1 VIVQG
6 TDARA
11 GLQRLVTA
19 AWTMKGFLS
28 NADGICILLGVSMM
42 QTCRGQK
49 ILHNAIVY
57 TVDPSNPYAEAIA
70 IDENGF
76 IVGVGNYTDIAKE
89 YPTYEL
95 TDLGGQLVLP
105 GFQDAHLHAV
115 EAGIYSQ
122 VCYVDQAASIE
133 DIPFWFDDEEC
144 ANNGEF
150 GDQGWVM
157 GAGVDLARIVDE
169 LQWNA
174 TARYPIEVLD
184 ERWPNTP
191 VVILD
196 QFGHGALA
204 NTVAMEAVGY
214 LAGPDP
220 VGGQILR
227 DADGLPLGIVTENAQ
242 QKLREG
248 AFPPTEANKDVAFHS
263 LIVALDEL
271 KKHGITTVSDAG
283 GFWRQ
288 AQTESWAR
296 AEEEGLLTVRASNAL
311 YIYPDQDITEQLLT
325 LMERFSNNPDKLLRF
340 NQAKIYVDGILE
352 LSTGRLYDPYE
363 YDPFQNYRGSS
374 GSEWR
379 GFEYFTNNVTLNF
392 VVTAL
397 LTNQDWQLHF
407 HVTGDAGAGIAL
419 SAIESLQ
426 GTNSRGPHR
435 LTHCYLVAEADR
447 PRFAQLG
454 AVADFQLA
462 PSSLSAEYRDK
473 MTDFLG
479 AKRAATLLP
488 ALELYEAGATVV
500 LSSDWDADDLS
511 PLEKIQ
517 TVLTRP
523 DNRSFPDL
531 ETVIPLLTLN
541 PAILLQ
547 HDDKTGSIE
556 VGKFAD
562 LAVIDK
568 NIFSL
573 SFDQISTAEVSR
585 TYLQGKLIYGGP
597 GGSGAVVEKGNGFR
611 EQGGNLPATGE
622 EPVVP
627 EDEEVS
633 KVKSA
638 ALERS
643 TFVVAALLTSV
654 PYYLFR

>member
-1 VIVQG
+1 
-6 TDARA
+6 
-11 GLQRLVTA
+11 
-19 AWTMKGFLS
+19 MKAFMS
-28 NADGICILLGVSMM
+28 NADGICILLTVCMLEA
-42 QTCRGQK
+42 CRGQE
-49 ILHNAIVY
+49 ILYNAIIY

-70 IDENGF
+70 IDENGY
-76 IVGVGNYTDIAKE
+76 IVGVGNYTNIAKDF
-89 YPTYEL
+89 PTYAL

-115 EAGIYSQ
+115 EAGIYAR
-122 VCYVDQAASIE
+122 VCYVDQEASTE

-144 ANNGEF
+144 ANRGEF

-169 LQWNA
+169 LQQNV
-174 TARYPIEVLD
+174 TARYPIDVLD
-184 ERWPNTP
+184 ETWPNTP

-214 LAGPDP
+214 LNGPDP

-227 DADGLPLGIVTENAQ
+227 DAEGLPLGIVTENAQ
-242 QKLREG
+242 QKLREA
-248 AFPPTEANKDVAFHS
+248 AFPPTEANKQFAFDS
-263 LIVALDEL
+263 LIGSLDEL

-288 AQTESWAR
+288 AQTEAWIM

-311 YIYPDQDITEQLLT
+311 YIYPDQDITEQLPT

-363 YDPFQNYRGSS
+363 YDPFQYYRADPA
-374 GSEWR
+374 SEWR

-392 VVTAL
+392 VVRSL
-397 LTNQDWQLHF
+397 LNQQDWQLHF

-426 GTNSRGPHR
+426 GTNFNGPHR
-435 LTHCYLVAEADR
+435 LTHCYLVAQEDR
-447 PRFAQLG
+447 PRFSKLG
-454 AVADFQLA
+454 VFADFQLA
-462 PSSLSAEYRDK
+462 PSSLSTEYRDK

-479 AKRAATLLP
+479 ARRAATLLP
-488 ALELYEAGATVV
+488 ALELYEAGATIV
-500 LSSDWDADDLS
+500 LSSDWDADILS

-517 TVLTRP
+517 TVLTRS

-531 ETVIPLLTLN
+531 ETVIPMLTLN

-547 HDDKTGSIE
+547 HDGKTGSIKL
-556 VGKFAD
+556 GKCAD
-562 LAVIDK
+562 LVVIDLD
-568 NIFSL
+568 IFSL
-573 SFDQISTAEVSR
+573 PFDQIATAEVSR
-585 TYLQGKLIYGGP
+585 TYLQGQLIYSGP
-597 GGSGAVVEKGNGFR
+597 SGSGAVVVKGDGTKVPGSNNEPSAG
-611 EQGGNLPATGE
+611 A

-627 EDEEVS
+627 DDAGVS

-638 ALERS
+638 ALKRS
-643 TFVVAALLTSV
+643 TRVVMTLLISV